1 MPCNPK
7 GIGNDISGFY
17 LPAVNRSKNDFV
29 GAFGNDNRSDLLSE
43 SHKKIDIYSKNGFI
57 QSRDIIYTFESE
69 KCSLNTMSVENIIS
83 QYLAHKRCLKKDVR
97 KRM

>member
-29 GAFGNDNRSDLLSE
+29 GAFGNDDRSDLLSE
-43 SHKKIDIYSKNGFI
+43 SYEKNRHLR
-57 QSRDIIYTFESE
+57 QEWVYT
-69 KCSLNTMSVENIIS
+69 
-83 QYLAHKRCLKKDVR
+83 R
-97 KRM
+97 